1 MPQDENRMMQAAQ
14 LAAMMAQ
21 GMQQTRQPEPRQEA
35 EAAPG
40 AGSAAGQQISAGEP
54 AAGRTENPMVQ
65 MLQSL
70 TGQPGGQTGQPEGT
84 YFTAAAEPAIG
95 EDEVRRANDL
105 LQKYKAGKAAL
116 DRRIVDNELWFR
128 MGHWKN
134 YKNKMM
140 EDKPKPS
147 SGWLFNSIANK
158 HADAMDNYPE
168 PNVLPRAAD
177 DEQTAKV
184 LSKILPTVL
193 EQCDYETAYSDTW
206 WRKLKTGTGV
216 KGVFWDPMLRGG
228 LGDIS
233 IRSVNVLMLYW
244 EPGVEDIQDSP
255 NLFSL
260 SLANNDRLE
269 GQYPQLKGHTGSS
282 LDVAKYIHDDSV
294 DTSDKSVVVDWYYK
308 KALPGGQ
315 TVLHYCKFCNGVVLY
330 ASENDP
336 AMADRGFYDHGKYP
350 FVFDPLFREED
361 SPAGF
366 GYIDVMKDTQTA
378 IDEMNHA
385 MDENVKLAAKQ
396 RYVLSDT
403 AGVNEE
409 ELADFGRDIVHVAG
423 RLSDD
428 SFRPLQ
434 VSGLQGNLIT
444 YRDDRVSE
452 LKEISGNRD
461 VSQGGTTSGLT
472 AASAIAAL
480 QEAGSK
486 LSRDMLK
493 SAYRAFA
500 KECYLVIELMRQFY
514 DEQRV
519 YRITGESG
527 GTEYVPFSNAALQ
540 AQPGGMVG
548 GVQLGDHEPVFD
560 ITVTAAKKSTFS
572 RLSQNETA
580 KECYQLGFFAP
591 ANADAA
597 MAALDMMDF
606 EGIEKVR
613 ERVSQNG
620 TLYQQLQQMAQQL
633 QKMAAII
640 DSQNGTNVAAAASAA
655 GQAAGAAGG
664 GSGGSTGAKTRTNS
678 LGGAVGGSDN
688 SLSTQAARR
697 AMDVNNPNK

>member
-1 MPQDENRMMQAAQ
+1 MNENE
-14 LAAMMAQ
+14 LLQ
-21 GMQQTRQPEPRQEA
+21 GMLKRYPDQRD
-35 EAAPG
+35 G
-40 AGSAAGQQISAGEP
+40 AFGEMQ
-54 AAGRTENPMVQ
+54 N
-65 MLQSL
+65 
-70 TGQPGGQTGQPEGT
+70 
-84 YFTAAAEPAIG
+84 TAAAPHQSALPTASPEGEAFELPTAQAIG
-95 EDEVRRANDL
+95 EEEVKKANDI
-105 LQKYKAGKAAL
+105 LQKYKTGKAAL
-116 DRRIVDNELWFR
+116 DKRIIDNELWFR

-134 YKNKMM
+134 YENKMM
-140 EDKPKPS
+140 EGKPKPS

-177 DEQTAKV
+177 DEETAKV

-193 EQCDYETAYSDTW
+193 EQCDYETVYSDTW

-216 KGVFWDPMLRGG
+216 KGIFWDPTARKG
-228 LGDIS
+228 LGEIS
-233 IRSVNVLMLYW
+233 IRSVNLLMLYW

-260 SLANNDRLE
+260 SLANSDQLE
-269 GQYPQLKGHTGSS
+269 AQYPQLKGHTGHS
-282 LDVAKYIHDDSV
+282 LDVAKYIHDDSI
-294 DTSDKSVVVDWYYK
+294 DTADKSVVVDWYYK
-308 KALPGGQ
+308 KAKPGGQ
-315 TVLHYCKFCNGVVLY
+315 TVLHYCKYCNGIVLY

-336 AMADRGFYDHGKYP
+336 QYAESGFYDHGKYP

-385 MDENVKLAAKQ
+385 MDENVKLSAKQ
-396 RYVLSDT
+396 RYILSDT
-403 AGVNEE
+403 AGINEE
-409 ELADFGRDIVHVAG
+409 ELADFGRDIVHAAG
-423 RLSDD
+423 RVTDESM
-428 SFRPLQ
+428 RPLQ
-434 VSGLQGNLIT
+434 TAGLAGNLIT
-444 YRDDRVSE
+444 YRDDRVNE

-500 KECYLVIELMRQFY
+500 QECYFIIELMRQFY

-527 GTEYVPFSNAALQ
+527 GTEYVPFSNAQLQ
-540 AQPGGMVG
+540 PQPGGMVG
-548 GVQLGDHEPVFD
+548 GVQLGDREPIFD
-560 ITVTAAKKSTFS
+560 ITVSAAKKSTFS

-580 KECYQLGFFAP
+580 KECYQMGFFAP

-597 MAALDMMDF
+597 LAALDMMDF

-613 ERVSQNG
+613 QRVGQNG
-620 TLYQQLQQMAQQL
+620 TLYQQLQQMAQQM

-640 DSQNGTNVAAAASAA
+640 DQQNGTNVSA
-655 GQAAGAAGG
+655 AAGAAAQAA
-664 GSGGSTGAKTRTNS
+664 GSTGGGGGGGTSVKSTTNS
-678 LGGAVGGSDN
+678 LGDVVGQSGSN
-688 SLSTQAARR
+688 SMATQAAQR
-697 AMDVNNPNK
+697 AMDVNNPNKE